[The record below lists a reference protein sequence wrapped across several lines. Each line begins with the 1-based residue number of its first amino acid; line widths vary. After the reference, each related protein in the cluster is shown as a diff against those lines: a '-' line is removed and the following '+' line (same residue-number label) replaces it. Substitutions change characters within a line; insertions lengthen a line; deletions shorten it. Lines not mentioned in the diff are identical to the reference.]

1 MQPSTSA
8 SMATPATSQ
17 TVLLAFLRQ
26 ATMVMTIL
34 DVLSTHSTD
43 EEYIADKME
52 PSWEEAPAIK
62 GAFERFIGKV
72 MELTG
77 IIDGRNLDEGLLN
90 RNGAGV
96 VPYEPLKPRS

>member
-1 MQPSTSA
+1 
-8 SMATPATSQ
+8 
-17 TVLLAFLRQ
+17 
-26 ATMVMTIL
+26 MTIL

-96 VPYEPLKPRS
+96 VPYELLKPRSESGVTGMGVPNSISI